1 MSTDA
6 TFRGLSVDR
15 GGVGCSSGGRAG
27 YLLIGVLVV

>member
-6 TFRGLSVDR
+6 TFRSLSVDR
-15 GGVGCSSGGRAG
+15 GGVGCSSAG